1 MAVRDKIATIGP
13 SRLEQL
19 HLAVAKQATVE
30 ILEPRDTLTL
40 SRRLNGINLDL
51 VSEDRNFT
59 ALKTSQTIPW
69 GTIRASGPPG
79 TRIRYRVRTGRDV
92 TGTPEFPF

>member
-1 MAVRDKIATIGP
+1 MGDGLDRVVEAGAA
-13 SRLEQL
+13 LA
-19 HLAVAKQATVE
+19 AVAE
-30 ILEPRDTLTL
+30 DEPRDTLTL

-51 VSEDRNFT
+51 VTEDRNFT
-59 ALKTSQTIPW
+59 TLKTGQTIPW
-69 GTIRASGPPG
+69 GTIRASGPSG